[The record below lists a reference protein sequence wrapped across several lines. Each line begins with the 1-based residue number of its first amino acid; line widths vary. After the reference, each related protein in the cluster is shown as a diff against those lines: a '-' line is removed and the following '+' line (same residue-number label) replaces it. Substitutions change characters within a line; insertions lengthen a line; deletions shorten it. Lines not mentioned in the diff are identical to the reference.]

1 MHRRRARAAS
11 VDDQARATHA
21 RRASQR
27 LRIPRAAARSYLEEW
42 LGIYSRAPRRFAV
55 VNTNIAHEHYMLRLP
70 ALDADLAELLER
82 LAPTVLQAR
91 GDESHSGVRH
101 VCAHGDC

>member
-1 MHRRRARAAS
+1 MQRARRS
-11 VDDQARATHA
+11 
-21 RRASQR
+21 SQR

-42 LGIYSRAPRRFAV
+42 LGLYSRAPRRFAV
-55 VNTNIAHEHYMLRLP
+55 VNTNVAHEHYMLRLS

-91 GDESHSGVRH
+91 GDEKHGGGRH